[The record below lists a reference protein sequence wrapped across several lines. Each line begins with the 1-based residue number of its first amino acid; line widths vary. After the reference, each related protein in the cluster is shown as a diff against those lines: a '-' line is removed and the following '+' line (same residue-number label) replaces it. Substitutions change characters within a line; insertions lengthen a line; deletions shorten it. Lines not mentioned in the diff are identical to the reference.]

1 MPATR
6 TLRHP
11 ARLVPLAFLSA
22 ITVGTALL
30 ALPVSRDGQ
39 VSAPLLTA
47 LFTTTSAI
55 CVTGLITVDTATY
68 WSPFG
73 QGVILLLIQVGGFGI
88 MSLATLLSVM
98 VSRRLGLA
106 SRLVAQAE
114 TKTLALGEV
123 RQVLGR
129 IAVTVV
135 VVEAAVAALLIP
147 RFQFGYGM
155 DFGEALWHGVF
166 HSISGF
172 NNAGF
177 ALYRDNL
184 IRYVDDPW
192 VCLPIAAAV
201 ILGGTGFPVLFELRR
216 ELRRPRRWSVHTKMV
231 VWGSAALLAL
241 GTVAVLALEWG
252 NPRTLGPLSVAGKV
266 LNAFF
271 HSVSPRT
278 AGFNTIDYADVHPAT
293 LAVTDAL
300 MFIGGGSAST
310 AGGIK
315 VTTFLLL
322 GFVIWAEIRGEP
334 DVTAFHRR
342 IGGPTQ
348 RQALTV
354 ALLGVAVVTLG
365 TLVML
370 VLTDHSLDAVL
381 FETIS
386 AFATVGLSTGITP
399 TLPGAAQLVLV
410 MLMFVGRVGTLTVGA
425 ALALRSRHRLY
436 RLPEERTIVG

>member
-1 MPATR
+1 
-6 TLRHP
+6 
-11 ARLVPLAFLSA
+11 VPLAFLGA

-30 ALPVSRDGQ
+30 ALPMSRYGDA
-39 VSAPLLTA
+39 SAPLLTA
-47 LFTTTSAI
+47 LFTATSAV
-55 CVTGLITVDTATY
+55 CVTGLVTVDTATY
-68 WSPFG
+68 WSGFG
-73 QGVILLLIQVGGFGI
+73 QAVVLLLIQVGGFGI
-88 MSLATLLSVM
+88 MSLATLLGVV
-98 VSRRLGLA
+98 VSRRLGLS

-123 RQVLGR
+123 RRVLGR
-129 IAVTVV
+129 IAVTVAT
-135 VVEAAVAALLIP
+135 VEAVVAGFLAI

-155 DFGEALWHGVF
+155 EFREAVWHGVF
-166 HSISGF
+166 HSVSGF

-177 ALYRDNL
+177 ALYSDNL

-192 VCLPIAAAV
+192 VCLPIAVAV
-201 ILGGTGFPVLFELRR
+201 MTGGTGFPVLFELRR
-216 ELRRPRRWSVHTKMV
+216 ELRRPQRWSVHTKMV

-252 NPRTLGPLSVAGKV
+252 NPRTLGPLGVAAKV
-266 LNAFF
+266 LSAFF

-342 IGGPTQ
+342 IGGPPQ

-354 ALLGVAVVTLG
+354 ALLGVAVVALG
-365 TLVML
+365 TLAML

-386 AFATVGLSTGITP
+386 AFATVGLSTGITA
-399 TLPGAAQLVLV
+399 TLPPAAQIVLV